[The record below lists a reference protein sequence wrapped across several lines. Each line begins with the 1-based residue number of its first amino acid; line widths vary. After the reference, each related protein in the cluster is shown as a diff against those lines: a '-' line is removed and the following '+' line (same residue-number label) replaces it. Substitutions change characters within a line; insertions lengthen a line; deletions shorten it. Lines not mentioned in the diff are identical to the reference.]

1 MVENVRMTSGTAP
14 GSTGGPPACPDAEL
28 DALHAAALALS
39 GELDPEAVL
48 ELIVDHAAGLVAG
61 SFGYLYMV
69 DESEQLLVERIAHG
83 PFVRFVGTTI
93 GRGVGVAGRVWRTGK
108 PHIENHYRNWSDR
121 RMTLGDA
128 VPAAVLGVPLMSSG
142 RVVGVIG
149 LSHMDEGSAFTAA
162 DEALVSRFAQLASLA
177 VERSEL
183 TAELRSELA
192 ERRRTEEELLD
203 TVSRLSGSETA
214 LRRTQEEMVR
224 RLSAAAEHRDGAI
237 GRHIERVALYCDLIA
252 RRLGLNET
260 FAELIRIASPLHD
273 IGKIGIPDHVLLKP
287 GPLDDGERSLIEQ
300 HAEIGYRILTGS
312 GTELLDLA
320 ASIALTHH
328 ERWDGAGYPMRL
340 RAEEIPL
347 EGRIV
352 AVADVFDALTSDRV
366 YRAAFS
372 PDSAVEIMVAGRG
385 TQFDPTVLDAFLD
398 LGQDALGADAD
409 LLANVSARASD
420 ENLAPSVGES
430 TLTLQSSADDTTVST
445 TALARAADAAA
456 RELDRFSDGREAIEC
471 ALRVLCE
478 EAGDSVLA
486 SVYVLEHDRL
496 WCLAHFRYHQVRDG
510 FDLGQGVLGRTLGT
524 RAPQFVQDVRVDPDF
539 IGAVPGLVSEVAF
552 PLVGES
558 VQGVLN
564 IETTGARLPDESVA
578 ILEPLWRAMAVRAD
592 SIGSALRLDLT
603 TLARLCVRA
612 SSLRTVED
620 LSDFAT
626 RTLGRMLGLDSA
638 QIALGDESRLD
649 TTTSF
654 WRRPD
659 SDLLPLTPLELG
671 EISSHLSAGDFT
683 LSTADAAE
691 AGIHTAGA
699 PRGLL
704 WLPLRVGGERVGALV
719 GRVAEVPVLDGEQ
732 SEAATLLAQQTA
744 ALIDV
749 AQALRRERRAAVTD
763 SLTGLLNRRGFDER
777 LREELARATRTRR
790 SLALVLADCDDLKR
804 INDSAG
810 HEAGDRV
817 LEAFANLLRE
827 QKRVTD
833 IAGRLGG
840 DEFALLL
847 PETEADA
854 AVAAAERLLARLR
867 SLGGTPITASVGV
880 AVFPADGATSSALLR
895 AADRALY
902 SAKHDG
908 KNRLATTGVADVDRL
923 ASWR

>member
-142 RVVGVIG
+142 RVV
-149 LSHMDEGSAFTAA
+149 
-162 DEALVSRFAQLASLA
+162 
-177 VERSEL
+177 
-183 TAELRSELA
+183 
-192 ERRRTEEELLD
+192 
-203 TVSRLSGSETA
+203 
-214 LRRTQEEMVR
+214 
-224 RLSAAAEHRDGAI
+224 

-420 ENLAPSVGES
+420 ENLAPS
-430 TLTLQSSADDTTVST
+430 
-445 TALARAADAAA
+445 
-456 RELDRFSDGREAIEC
+456 
-471 ALRVLCE
+471 
-478 EAGDSVLA
+478 
-486 SVYVLEHDRL
+486 
-496 WCLAHFRYHQVRDG
+496 
-510 FDLGQGVLGRTLGT
+510 
-524 RAPQFVQDVRVDPDF
+524 
-539 IGAVPGLVSEVAF
+539 
-552 PLVGES
+552 
-558 VQGVLN
+558 
-564 IETTGARLPDESVA
+564 
-578 ILEPLWRAMAVRAD
+578 
-592 SIGSALRLDLT
+592 
-603 TLARLCVRA
+603 
-612 SSLRTVED
+612 
-620 LSDFAT
+620 
-626 RTLGRMLGLDSA
+626 
-638 QIALGDESRLD
+638 
-649 TTTSF
+649 
-654 WRRPD
+654 
-659 SDLLPLTPLELG
+659 
-671 EISSHLSAGDFT
+671 
-683 LSTADAAE
+683 
-691 AGIHTAGA
+691 
-699 PRGLL
+699 
-704 WLPLRVGGERVGALV
+704 
-719 GRVAEVPVLDGEQ
+719 
-732 SEAATLLAQQTA
+732 
-744 ALIDV
+744 
-749 AQALRRERRAAVTD
+749 
-763 SLTGLLNRRGFDER
+763 
-777 LREELARATRTRR
+777 
-790 SLALVLADCDDLKR
+790 
-804 INDSAG
+804 
-810 HEAGDRV
+810 
-817 LEAFANLLRE
+817 
-827 QKRVTD
+827 
-833 IAGRLGG
+833 
-840 DEFALLL
+840 
-847 PETEADA
+847 
-854 AVAAAERLLARLR
+854 
-867 SLGGTPITASVGV
+867 
-880 AVFPADGATSSALLR
+880 
-895 AADRALY
+895 
-902 SAKHDG
+902 
-908 KNRLATTGVADVDRL
+908 
-923 ASWR
+923 